1 MASIRNL
8 EKRLSSYLSEEQI
21 AQVVRAYEFA
31 KVAHE
36 GQYRRSGDPYITHP
50 LAVAHILTDMHMD
63 HESLQAAM
71 LHDVIE
77 DTGVTK
83 EKLAR
88 EFSPEVAE
96 LVDGVSK
103 IAQIKFESK
112 AEQQAENL
120 RKMILAMTRDI
131 RVILVKL
138 ADRLHNMRTLHV
150 MRPDKRARIAMETLE
165 VYAPIANR
173 LGMYNMRVEY
183 EDLGFN
189 AIHPMRSRMIAN
201 AVKAAR
207 GHRREFLSTLKDTI
221 ENCLAEE
228 GIEARIL
235 AREKH
240 LYSIYTKMKEENK
253 AFDEIMDIYGFR
265 ILVDKVDTC
274 YRVLGVVHNY
284 FTPIPGRFKDY
295 IAIPKANGYQS
306 LHTTLKARSG
316 VPIEI
321 QIRTEEMEA
330 MANNGIAAHWLY
342 KSDEGESAARSNSRA
357 QAWMGRL
364 LEMQQKAGDSM
375 EFIENVKVDLFP
387 DEIYVFTPKGEIKE
401 LPVDATP
408 VDFAYAVH
416 TKVGNTCTSALID
429 GNPATLSTRLHSGQT
444 VTIMTDKAATP
455 NPTWLNF
462 VVTGKA
468 RSSIRHHLKNQK
480 REDSIYLG
488 GRLLNQALSV
498 YRLTLDE
505 IDEERIQEEL
515 SVHHYSTVDELLEDI
530 GLGNRLAPLVA
541 RDLSAAESLP
551 SFEVSTPLAIRGTEG
566 MLVTY
571 AKCCYPLPGD
581 GIMGHLSS
589 GRGIVV
595 HRDNCNNLLAELRS
609 NPEKCLAL
617 YWENDIEQVFSAGLR
632 MELRNKKGVLA
643 TLASTFSEMGSN
655 IETITMTEK
664 DAMVSVI
671 EITISVKDRVQF
683 ARIIKRL
690 RKNETVI
697 RIGRITG

>member
-21 AQVVRAYEFA
+21 AQVVRAYEYA

-36 GQYRRSGDPYITHP
+36 GQYRRTGDPYITHP

-77 DTGVTK
+77 DTGITK
-83 EKLAR
+83 EQLAA

-150 MRPDKRARIAMETLE
+150 MRADKRARIAKETLE

-173 LGMYNMRVEY
+173 LGMYNIRVEF

-189 AIHPMRSRMIAN
+189 AIHPMRSRLIAN

-207 GHRREFLSTLKDTI
+207 GNRKEFLGTLKETI

-228 GIEARIL
+228 GIQARIL

-253 AFDEIMDIYGFR
+253 AFNEIMDIYGFR

-274 YRVLGVVHNY
+274 YRVLGAVHNY

-330 MANNGIAAHWLY
+330 MASNGIAAHWLY
-342 KSDEGESAARSNSRA
+342 KSEEGESAARSNSRA

-387 DEIYVFTPKGEIKE
+387 DEIYIFTPNGEIKE

-429 GNPATLSTRLHSGQT
+429 GSPATLSTRLQSGQT
-444 VTIMTDKAATP
+444 VRILTDQAATP

-468 RSSIRHHLKNQK
+468 RSNIRHHLKNQQ

-488 GRLLNQALSV
+488 ERLLNQALSV
-498 YRLTLDE
+498 YRVTLSD
-505 IDEERIQEEL
+505 ISQERIDAEL
-515 SVHHYSTVDELLEDI
+515 KLHNYTSQNDLLEDI

-541 RDLSAAESLP
+541 RDISAADSLP
-551 SFEVSTPLAIRGTEG
+551 SFDISAPLSIRGTEG

-595 HRDNCNNLLAELRS
+595 HRDNCNNLLAEMRNS
-609 NPEKCLAL
+609 PEKCLSL
-617 YWENDIEQVFSAGLR
+617 YWEKDIEQVFSAGLR
-632 MELRNKKGVLA
+632 IEMRNKKGVLA
-643 TLASTFSEMGSN
+643 TLATLFSEMGSN
-655 IETITMTEK
+655 IETITMAEK
-664 DAMVSVI
+664 DAMVSVL
-671 EITISVKDRVQF
+671 EITISVKNRVQF

-690 RKNETVI
+690 RKIDTVI